1 MKKGILLLLI
11 LCMAIQIG
19 CVDEKK
25 DESKKEVELS
35 QGVKAGDSEILER
48 SEALSDIIV
57 ELFGIDG
64 ATTLIFND
72 TAIVSVIASYD
83 QKLSDETRETI
94 VNVVKENDE
103 LIKDVVIADDEGTF
117 NEIESIIGE
126 LLNGK
131 SYDNYVLDINKILDR
146 KSK

>member
-131 SYDNYVLDINKILDR
+131 SYDDYVLDINKILDR